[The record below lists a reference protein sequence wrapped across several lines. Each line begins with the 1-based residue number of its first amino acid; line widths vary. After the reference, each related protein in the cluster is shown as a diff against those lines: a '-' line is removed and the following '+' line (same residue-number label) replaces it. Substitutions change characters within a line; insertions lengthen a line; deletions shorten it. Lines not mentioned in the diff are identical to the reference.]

1 MDDFISFDTAEL
13 QRQIAAIERK
23 LTTID
28 SDLRSG
34 IMDTVLREAAGQ
46 LQDEQKRILSTAPTE
61 GIRGLASDLSV
72 RKDIRRCSSAKVSYR
87 AGYSDSKVE
96 QSKKYFIIEF
106 GRPGKRHAAGIDK
119 KGRRIGRV
127 APFSHIRAAWFLK
140 KDSINRY
147 IAERIDGEILER
159 WNRNG

>member
-13 QRQIAAIERK
+13 QKQIAAIDRK
-23 LTTID
+23 LSTID
-28 SDLRSG
+28 RDLRNG
-34 IMDTVLREAAGQ
+34 IMDTVLHEAAEQ
-46 LQDEQKRILSTAPTE
+46 LQAEQKRILSTAPTE
-61 GIRGLASDLSV
+61 GIRGLASELSIWKDT
-72 RKDIRRCSSAKVSYR
+72 RKSAPSKVSYR

-140 KDSINRY
+140 KDSINKY
-147 IAERIDGEILER
+147 IAERVDAEILER
-159 WNRNG
+159 WNK